1 MKMLLKCA
9 EIVIAL
15 TRSISSPYNSD
26 RERCTHLSYKL
37 HIYIYIYIYVYIIP
51 ASNCTRVLCVSQKT
65 VVKWYPSDA
74 GIPTLSS

>member
-1 MKMLLKCA
+1 MKTLLKCA

-37 HIYIYIYIYVYIIP
+37 HIYIYIYIYYTCKQLH
-51 ASNCTRVLCVSQKT
+51 AS
-65 VVKWYPSDA
+65 
-74 GIPTLSS
+74 TLRESKDCGKMVPI

>member
-1 MKMLLKCA
+1 MKTLLKCA

-37 HIYIYIYIYVYIIP
+37 YIYIIP

>member
-1 MKMLLKCA
+1 MKTLLKCA

-37 HIYIYIYIYVYIIP
+37 YIYIYIYMYIYTCKQLH
-51 ASNCTRVLCVSQKT
+51 AS
-65 VVKWYPSDA
+65 
-74 GIPTLSS
+74 TLRESKDCGKMVPI

>member
-1 MKMLLKCA
+1 MKTLLKCA

-37 HIYIYIYIYVYIIP
+37 YIYIYIYIIP
-51 ASNCTRVLCVSQKT
+51 ASNCTRVLCMSQKT

>member
-1 MKMLLKCA
+1 MKTLLKCA

-37 HIYIYIYIYVYIIP
+37 YIYILYLQAIAREYS
-51 ASNCTRVLCVSQKT
+51 A
-65 VVKWYPSDA
+65 
-74 GIPTLSS
+74 

>member
-1 MKMLLKCA
+1 MKTLLKCA

-37 HIYIYIYIYVYIIP
+37 YIYIYIYICIFIP

>member
-1 MKMLLKCA
+1 MKTLLKCA

-37 HIYIYIYIYVYIIP
+37 HIYIYIYIYICIYYTCKQLH
-51 ASNCTRVLCVSQKT
+51 AS
-65 VVKWYPSDA
+65 
-74 GIPTLSS
+74 TLRESKDCGKMVPI

>member
-1 MKMLLKCA
+1 MKTLLKCA

-37 HIYIYIYIYVYIIP
+37 YIYIYMYILYLQAI
-51 ASNCTRVLCVSQKT
+51 AREYS
-65 VVKWYPSDA
+65 A
-74 GIPTLSS
+74 

>member
-1 MKMLLKCA
+1 MKTLLKCA

-37 HIYIYIYIYVYIIP
+37 YIYIYIYMYILYLQAI
-51 ASNCTRVLCVSQKT
+51 AREYS
-65 VVKWYPSDA
+65 A
-74 GIPTLSS
+74 

>member
-1 MKMLLKCA
+1 MKTLLKCA

-26 RERCTHLSYKL
+26 RERCTHLPYKL
-37 HIYIYIYIYVYIIP
+37 HIYIYIYVYIIP